1 MTRLTFSLPAAL
13 DAEAWLPPA
22 HAAWRPL
29 VHDALTFFVRQLPQ
43 FRRREIA
50 AEQMRLPAGTPA
62 PVRLVALLKQ
72 CPTLHK
78 LGQVLARDER
88 LTPELR
94 AQLRP
99 LESLPAATDVSRL
112 MPAIDRAIGDTR
124 GITIARRALAEASV
138 AVVVPFTWRTAPRRD
153 PVHGVMKVLK
163 PGIRD
168 RLGQELSAWSGLG
181 AFIESRSD
189 FYGLPAL
196 DYRDLIDGVA
206 GRLRH
211 EVALSNEQAHIR
223 EAARLYENVP
233 GVRVPALFPFC
244 TGEVTAMS
252 RIDGIK
258 LSEVPAGS
266 RRRAVQGMVDALIA
280 RPLLS
285 RDSSAPFHADPHPGN
300 LVRTQDGALAI
311 LDWSLVARLNQDERC
326 ALVQILLGALAFHEA
341 GVCRGLEKLAAGRL
355 PGDALGRICAD
366 AVRQLRWG
374 ARPGLY
380 WITALL
386 DRAVT
391 EARMRISNDLVLFRK
406 ALHTLTG
413 IAGELS
419 TPRAVDAA
427 LLASALGQYLGDS
440 AGAAVNPA
448 GAGSAAAGAANAA
461 LIGLWCEAP
470 AAAARFWIGAW
481 RDVMA
486 AARA

>member
-1 MTRLTFSLPAAL
+1 MTEPILSPPLEFAVEELLPA
-13 DAEAWLPPA
+13 A

-29 VHDALTFFVRQLPQ
+29 VRDALTFFVRQLPQ
-43 FRRREIA
+43 ARMVEIA

-78 LGQVLARDER
+78 LGQVLARDQR
-88 LTPELR
+88 LTPALR

-99 LESLPAATDVSRL
+99 LESLPAATEVSRL
-112 MPAIDRAIGDTR
+112 MPAIDLAVGDTP
-124 GITIARRALAEASV
+124 GITIARQALAEASV
-138 AVVVPFTWRTAPRRD
+138 AVVVPFTWRTGPRRD
-153 PVHGVMKVLK
+153 PVQGVMKVLK

-168 RLGQELSAWSGLG
+168 RLEQELSVWSGLG
-181 AFIESRSD
+181 AFIEARSN
-189 FYGLPAL
+189 FYGLPDL

-223 EAARLYENVP
+223 EAGKFYQDVP
-233 GVRVPALFPFC
+233 GVRVPVLFPFC

-252 RIDGIK
+252 RIDGVK
-258 LSEVPAGS
+258 LTDASAGR
-266 RRRAVQGMVDALIA
+266 RRRAAQIMVDALIA

-300 LVRTQDGALAI
+300 LLLTEDGALAI
-311 LDWSLVARLNQDERC
+311 LDWSLVARLDQSERR
-326 ALVQILLGALAFHEA
+326 ALVQILLSALGFHEA
-341 GVCRGLEKLAAGRL
+341 GVRLGLEKLSAAR
-355 PGDALGRICAD
+355 PSADALGRICAD
-366 AVRQLRWG
+366 AVRQLRRG

-380 WITALL
+380 WMTALL

-391 EARMRISNDLVLFRK
+391 EARMTVSNDLVLFRK
-406 ALHTLTG
+406 ALHTLIG

-419 TPRAVDAA
+419 TPHSVDAA
-427 LLASALGQYLGDS
+427 LLASALRQYLGDS
-440 AGAAVNPA
+440 VGAVVDPA
-448 GAGSAAAGAANAA
+448 GAGSATARAANAA

-470 AAAARFWIGAW
+470 ATATRFWLGAW
-481 RDVMA
+481 RDLMA
-486 AARA
+486 TARA